1 MESLLNLRMM
11 MMIQL
16 CIVALALTYSSVE
29 SVQPYFPPQLLF
41 FANGALYAID
51 EINQQAYLSVSDSVK
66 SSETAYA
73 AKHLKYAPAD
83 SPQSEYYVQL
93 SDAFPGGCRYATYW
107 EYGGST
113 FNSFPEHWGNGSSY
127 EIKNFI
133 HFKYDMIK
141 SNTSSVY
148 EDYWYSNATCHPQSP
163 KPVPCEEIYFRKGT
177 DIPVRST
184 QVISTPWEV
193 RQFTTEYMMISVGKP
208 DDKYFDPISKDW
220 ARSCQD
226 VNLGVVYNPQ
236 STKIDLNESVKI
248 QVSLRTPPHRI
259 DGNDTVS
266 IQWKE
271 VECTDCFTWT
281 PKQMSFDSTDFQV
294 QQTLTITR
302 VKNGPTT
309 TLVPSFI
316 GGGYDQ
322 IPVKNYT
329 ILLE

>member
-1 MESLLNLRMM
+1 MTNIHLCLLPFILSYYF
-11 MMIQL
+11 
-16 CIVALALTYSSVE
+16 AE

-73 AKHLKYAPAD
+73 AKNLKYAPAD
-83 SPQSEYYVQL
+83 SPQSKYYVQL
-93 SDAFPGGCRYATYW
+93 SDGFPTGCRYATYW

-127 EIKNFI
+127 QIKNFI
-133 HFKYDMIK
+133 NFKYEMIK
-141 SNTSSVY
+141 SNKSSVY

-163 KPVPCEEIYFRKGT
+163 KPVPCEEIFFRKGT

-193 RQFTTEYMMISVGKP
+193 EQFTTEYMMITVGKP
-208 DDKYFDPISKDW
+208 DDKYFDPITKDW

-226 VNLGVVYNPQ
+226 VNLGLLYHPQ
-236 STKIDLNESVKI
+236 SAKIDLNQSVKI
-248 QVSLRTPPHRI
+248 QVSLPTPPHRI
-259 DGNDTVS
+259 DGNDTVF
-266 IQWKE
+266 IQWKATD
-271 VECTDCFTWT
+271 CTDCFTWK
-281 PKQMSFDSTDFQV
+281 PKQLSFDGEDFQT

-302 VKNGPTT
+302 VKNGATT
-309 TLVPSFI
+309 TLVPTFT
-316 GGGYDQ
+316 GGGFEQ
-322 IPVKNYT
+322 VHVKNYT
-329 ILLE
+329 ITLE